1 MDLEYLRKLFAFL
14 SSIWAL
20 ADIVLDCVTVN
31 KYHKECMDG
40 EISCVYYGLGI
51 VFMLLPVV
59 FASGYIGII
68 LVRERN
74 EFESVFEYLLIM
86 MVFGVFYLVVV
97 PIVSIWFTAKDLFSV
112 GGMEKDMEMIR
123 VLKMFEHIGKTEILY
138 STWFLIRIIQ
148 EKLFLSWS

>member
-1 MDLEYLRKLFAFL
+1 MDLEYFKKLFAFL

-31 KYHKECMDG
+31 KYHKECMVG
-40 EISCVYYGLGI
+40 EISCAYYGLGI

-59 FASGYIGII
+59 FASGYMGIL

-86 MVFGVFYLVVV
+86 LVFGVFYLVVV
-97 PIVSIWFTAKDLFSV
+97 PIVSIWFTAKDLFGV
-112 GGMEKDMEMIR
+112 GEMENKMEMIR
-123 VLKMFEHIGKTEILY
+123 VLKMFEHIGKY
-138 STWFLIRIIQ
+138 NF
-148 EKLFLSWS
+148 

>member
-1 MDLEYLRKLFAFL
+1 MDLEFLRRLFAFL

-20 ADIVLDCVTVN
+20 ADIALDCVTVN
-31 KYHKECMDG
+31 KYHKECMDE

-59 FASGYIGII
+59 FASGYVGII

-112 GGMEKDMEMIR
+112 GDMENRKKDMEMIR
-123 VLKMFEHIGKTEILY
+123 VLKMFEHIGEYIKEN
-138 STWFLIRIIQ
+138 
-148 EKLFLSWS
+148 KMK